1 MACSG
6 GPKPSTRCE
15 CRRETPSGTPRSPRE
30 DATAAISSS
39 TSHQV
44 SARSAVGP
52 EGDEFV
58 DDVCGLLTFV
68 ALPDGDN
75 PIAVG
80 SYDAIRV
87 AMPGSGFFG
96 HADWITV
103 ASRLPEDTLRD
114 EVHEPQ

>member
-1 MACSG
+1 MIT
-6 GPKPSTRCE
+6 GP
-15 CRRETPSGTPRSPRE
+15 
-30 DATAAISSS
+30 A
-39 TSHQV
+39 SHKV

-80 SYDAIRV
+80 GCDAICV

-103 ASRLPEDTLRD
+103 ASRLPEDTLRY